1 VRPGL
6 AVILQ
11 YTDVKRNTDL
21 YVDEVEAE
29 SRDLLTQLLVAYK
42 INPQTVFFV
51 GYSDTRPGD
60 ERNDLRQQN
69 RTVFVK
75 LGYAWLL

>member
-1 VRPGL
+1 MRPGL

-29 SRDLLTQLLVAYK
+29 S
-42 INPQTVFFV
+42 
-51 GYSDTRPGD
+51 
-60 ERNDLRQQN
+60 
-69 RTVFVK
+69 VK